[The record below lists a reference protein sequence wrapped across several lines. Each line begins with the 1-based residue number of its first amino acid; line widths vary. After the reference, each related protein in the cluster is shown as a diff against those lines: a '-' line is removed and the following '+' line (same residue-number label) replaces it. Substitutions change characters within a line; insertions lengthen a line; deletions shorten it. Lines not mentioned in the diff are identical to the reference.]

1 MATAA
6 DRWPRGRGLAGLAGL
21 GLAVCCALPVLA
33 SAGAGVT
40 VAGVGLRSWLLGG
53 AGLVIA
59 GVGLW
64 RYRRRAGSA
73 SHGRSEGS

>member
-1 MATAA
+1 MAA
-6 DRWPRGRGLAGLAGL
+6 DSWPRGHGLAGLAVL

-33 SAGAGVT
+33 SVGAGLT

-59 GVGLW
+59 GAGVW
-64 RYRRRAGSA
+64 RSRRRARRA
-73 SHGRSEGS
+73 SDDRSRGC